1 MEHAAIAACPPNSAT
16 IGNNVCTLCND
27 LNYRHRSSLKELS
40 YFNSIDI
47 LGKTIETI
55 IGGKLRRAV
64 THLDY

>member
-1 MEHAAIAACPPNSAT
+1 
-16 IGNNVCTLCND
+16 